1 MVKHIVLYT
10 LKEGVNKEET
20 VEIMSNALESL
31 MGRISGLNWME
42 VNAVHHGG
50 MDVVLQ
56 KLEISYWR
64 YRLSWRASTA
74 ERYISAWSSSPGR
87 SRVSFI
93 AQRGVPSSTLRP

>member
-31 MGRISGLNWME
+31 MGRISGLSWME

-50 MDVVLQ
+50 MDVALYSEFESKQALSDYQ
-56 KLEISYWR
+56 KHPLHLGAKEKFKD
-64 YRLSWRASTA
+64 
-74 ERYISAWSSSPGR
+74 
-87 SRVSFI
+87 FI
-93 AQRGVPSSTLRP
+93 ADRYCADYEY